1 MKKQDLKANLIISG
15 PIFPEP
21 VQVMMTHDMGNLVKV
36 IGKGLRTDK
45 FYDPI
50 LDSDQLDSIT
60 ASPEKEPFD
69 GDPARFRLGIEGM
82 RSDRL
87 RRLETAG
94 IITAEPEK
102 KDGRRVN
109 YRLTEKGIDLAPVL
123 LELLV
128 WGARHEETSAPCVFI
143 DKMETHR
150 EQFLAEV
157 RRRRRER
164 DLTPLLPAFKVRK
177 EKK

>member
-60 ASPEKEPFD
+60 A
-69 GDPARFRLGIEGM
+69 A
-82 RSDRL
+82 
-87 RRLETAG
+87 
-94 IITAEPEK
+94 PEK

-109 YRLTEKGIDLAPVL
+109 YRLTEKGIDLATVL

-128 WGARHEETSAPCVFI
+128 WWARHEETSDPCVFI